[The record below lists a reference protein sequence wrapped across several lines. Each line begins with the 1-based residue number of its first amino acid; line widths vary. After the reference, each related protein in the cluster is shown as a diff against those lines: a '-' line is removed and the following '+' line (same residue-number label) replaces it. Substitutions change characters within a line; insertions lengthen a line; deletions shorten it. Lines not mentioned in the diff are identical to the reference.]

1 LQETHRVV
9 ITGLGV
15 ITPLGSEKEIFW
27 GNLIKGKSGID
38 YITHFDTKDF
48 PSKIG
53 AEVKDFDPLKY
64 ISSKEARRMDK
75 FIQFAVASA
84 KLAIGDA
91 RLDLDKVDRDKIG
104 VLVGSGIGGIE
115 TIEREHKKL
124 LAKGPSRISPFLIPM
139 LIVNMAPGQISIEL
153 GLKGPNSSVATACSS
168 ATHAIGD
175 AFKIVQRGDAEIML
189 TGGTETALT
198 PLGFGGFCAMRA
210 LSTRNDDPKRASRPF
225 DKLRDGFLMG
235 EGAGII
241 ILETLESAKRRR
253 VKIYA
258 EICGYG
264 LTADAYHITAPA
276 PGGEGAARCM
286 EMALR
291 DAGIS
296 PESIDYINA
305 HGTST
310 QLNDKYETMAV
321 KKAFGEHAY
330 KLAVGSTK
338 SMTGHLLGAA
348 GGVEAA
354 ICALVLE
361 RGVIPPTINY
371 EYPDP
376 DCDLDYI
383 PNQARKS
390 EVKVALSNS
399 LGFGGHNASLVFKKF
414 DG

>member
-1 LQETHRVV
+1 MQETHRVV